1 LRADNREAAAA
12 WQLSAAWREAL
23 FGNLE
28 EARRQATAGLA
39 LAPESRDDAALAAV
53 VLSRAGD
60 KTRPPNLAQDL
71 SKRFPLHT
79 LVQSYWLPVIEA
91 QEALANKDSAT
102 AIEKLRAVV
111 APLDL
116 NVPANSYYSCL
127 YPIYF
132 RGEAYLMAGQG
143 SSAASEFRKIQDH
156 DGLVW
161 NCAAGAIAHVQL
173 GRAYA
178 IQGDT
183 AKAKSAYMDFFAL
196 WKDADP
202 DIPILKEAKAEYAKL
217 Q

>member
-1 LRADNREAAAA
+1 
-12 WQLSAAWREAL
+12 
-23 FGNLE
+23 
-28 EARRQATAGLA
+28 
-39 LAPESRDDAALAAV
+39 
-53 VLSRAGD
+53 
-60 KTRPPNLAQDL
+60 
-71 SKRFPLHT
+71 
-79 LVQSYWLPVIEA
+79 VQSYWLPVIEA